1 MADDNKR
8 RCAWCEGR
16 AENYVEYHDREWGVA
31 EHDDRKLFEMLVLES
46 FQAGLSWA
54 CVLGKREA
62 FRRAF
67 SGFDCKAVAAYGE
80 SDVERL
86 MLDAGIVRNRLK
98 IRAAVGNA
106 RVFME
111 IQREC
116 GSFNQYIWGFTG
128 GETVFEVGLISS
140 PLSDRVAADLR
151 RRGMRFVGTTI
162 VYSYL
167 QAIGVVNSHEPQ
179 CWLYAGA
186 GRRE

>member
-1 MADDNKR
+1 MTDGKR

-16 AENYVEYHDREWGVA
+16 AENYVRYHDREWGVA
-31 EHDDRKLFEMLVLES
+31 EHDDRRLFGMLVLES

-67 SGFDCKAVAAYGE
+67 SGFDYRAVAAYGE

-86 MLDAGIVRNRLK
+86 MHDAGIIRNRLK

-106 RVFME
+106 KAFMQ
-111 IQREC
+111 IRREY
-116 GSFNQYIWGFTG
+116 GSFDKYIWGFTG
-128 GETVFEVGLISS
+128 GETVFEVGHTSS

-151 RRGMRFVGTTI
+151 RRGMGFVGTTI

-167 QAIGVVNSHEPQ
+167 QAIGIVNSHEPQ
-179 CWLYAGA
+179 CWLYAGN
-186 GRRE
+186 GCRE